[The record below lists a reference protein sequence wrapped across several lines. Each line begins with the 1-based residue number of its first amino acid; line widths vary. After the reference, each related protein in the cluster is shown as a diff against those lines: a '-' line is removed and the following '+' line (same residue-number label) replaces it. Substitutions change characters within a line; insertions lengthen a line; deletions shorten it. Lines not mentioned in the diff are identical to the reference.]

1 MTLQGY
7 GLEMNRTTSY
17 IRPTTDGNKTL
28 YVGGVDASLDWA
40 SIQFRSLLG
49 LYMTGTKFLD
59 ASRNLVNI
67 GTISSGAITSSG
79 TVNAQ
84 ILSASSEIFL
94 GASSLGKISQ
104 SGNNWIF
111 NTWANS
117 QYNERLR
124 ITDSGITVSGTTIT
138 EGIDTS
144 SHIYIDNDR
153 DINFRKADGTTDG
166 TILTRAGG
174 NATRFKYGG
183 NSFIFDSIENKDWR
197 IYNSSGDFIF
207 SVIPTS
213 NATSS
218 STRVYGKLQIGTTTV
233 IDNARNLTNINS
245 MYVAGYIYH
254 TGDTDTNIVFSDDT
268 ITLNAGGQGTT
279 FKGNGRVGI
288 GVVNPTEKLHVE
300 GNIELQNN
308 GYIGSLDGN
317 YWQRIRF
324 EDNTPSTTK
333 AFNFETRNGSG
344 SFINHMSI
352 TNNGDVS
359 INGGTLNLGTADS
372 SSGHINAYENMSFN
386 IDVDND
392 DSNRYFSFHKNGS
405 SASGSELMRL
415 TEVGQLL
422 IGKTTADNTTAGIRI
437 DGDNKFMSI
446 VRAGNPSLIL
456 NRTASDGDILQLR
469 RDGTTIGN
477 IGVDTNDNLV
487 IEGNSTHSGIQF
499 GTETLLPHKNGGL
512 TNRVIDLGNNS
523 YRFKNFHLAEKLIST
538 QVALA

>member
-1 MTLQGY
+1 MTYGWSGTHDRTYNAPKIDGTPNFNHEFGYDFANENWYFEDLLSIGSISSGNITAGNSTTSAYIRSHYSDGSYMTLQGY

-183 NSFIFDSIENKDWR
+183 NSFIFDSIENKNWR

-308 GYIGSLDGN
+308 GYIGSLDE
-317 YWQRIRF
+317 I
-324 EDNTPSTTK
+324 
-333 AFNFETRNGSG
+333 
-344 SFINHMSI
+344 
-352 TNNGDVS
+352 
-359 INGGTLNLGTADS
+359 
-372 SSGHINAYENMSFN
+372 
-386 IDVDND
+386 
-392 DSNRYFSFHKNGS
+392 
-405 SASGSELMRL
+405 
-415 TEVGQLL
+415 
-422 IGKTTADNTTAGIRI
+422 IGK
-437 DGDNKFMSI
+437 
-446 VRAGNPSLIL
+446 
-456 NRTASDGDILQLR
+456 
-469 RDGTTIGN
+469 
-477 IGVDTNDNLV
+477 
-487 IEGNSTHSGIQF
+487 E
-499 GTETLLPHKNGGL
+499 
-512 TNRVIDLGNNS
+512 
-523 YRFKNFHLAEKLIST
+523 
-538 QVALA
+538 